1 MGRNFL
7 PEAKLRKYVVH
18 IIDNPPK
25 KMKNFKVALSKK
37 SIFKIFRKTA
47 AILSMLKIL
56 IFFSDHSIE
65 LKIPHHMK
73 RK

>member
-1 MGRNFL
+1 M
-7 PEAKLRKYVVH
+7 
-18 IIDNPPK
+18 
-25 KMKNFKVALSKK
+25 ALSRK

-47 AILSMLKIL
+47 AIFSILKIL

-73 RK
+73 GRTTEYVYLVQKCIIWENILVVFMKL